1 MFHLWDLLPSPDP
14 LEAKVSHRAGRTR
27 HQALV
32 IRRRR
37 ARNKTAR
44 ISRRRNR
51 R

>member
-1 MFHLWDLLPSPDP
+1 MFHLFDLLPQPHP
-14 LEAKVSHRAGRTR
+14 RPATVSHRAGRTR
-27 HQALV
+27 RQALV